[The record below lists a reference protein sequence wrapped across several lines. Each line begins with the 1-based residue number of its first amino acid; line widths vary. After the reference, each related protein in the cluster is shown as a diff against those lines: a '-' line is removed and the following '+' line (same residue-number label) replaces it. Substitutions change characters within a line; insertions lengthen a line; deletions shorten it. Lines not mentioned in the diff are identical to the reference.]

1 MFQEY
6 HFVSRDWNVIETQG
20 YPVKGGYGHSA
31 IFDKSTKKIF
41 VYGGYVS
48 ISSSAAEI
56 SNSLYAFDIHASRFL
71 FLIISAIYLLNIDK
85 FYRRIISFMLNIF
98 GSTIFEITL
107 TIFFFLEGETFF
119 TPVFNNFL
127 VTSN

>member
-1 MFQEY
+1 MDLMLSIKNKYLNWIYLFQEY

-71 FLIISAIYLLNIDK
+71 FLLISAIKRLNIEKNLLRNDL
-85 FYRRIISFMLNIF
+85 YIF
-98 GSTIFEITL
+98 GSTNFEIIL
-107 TIFFFLEGETFF
+107 TIFFFF
-119 TPVFNNFL
+119 
-127 VTSN
+127 